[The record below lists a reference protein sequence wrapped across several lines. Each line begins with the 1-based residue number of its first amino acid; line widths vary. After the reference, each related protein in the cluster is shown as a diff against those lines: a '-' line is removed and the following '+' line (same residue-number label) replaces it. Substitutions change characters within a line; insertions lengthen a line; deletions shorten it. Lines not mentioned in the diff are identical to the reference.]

1 MFNVTIN
8 NGEDNTKKQI
18 TRFMDQDSGYCVAI
32 PSQPDPSFSMAD
44 FNDTELGNFFS
55 RPLKIGA
62 FTWSQS
68 VNFFQEFDP
77 WSLFF
82 NNPRNIN
89 RVSNFN
95 LLRCKLCV
103 KILINGNGFH
113 YGRLLASYNPR
124 DTAQTF
130 ILNRALVP
138 LDNIEASQRL
148 SFILDPTT
156 SMGGMMELPFVFEKN
171 ALSVP
176 NTDWN
181 VMGKVS
187 IRLLNPLKHAN
198 GAVDTVQVSVFAW
211 AEDVELAVPTS
222 VEPGSITPQSGEY
235 EPQADEYETPT
246 KEDAPVVSTALSTLS
261 NIAQDLASSSVLAPY
276 ARPLSIA
283 AGSAAQVAK
292 AVGFSRP
299 RELTSVKPL
308 MPLVFGNMGNA
319 NAEDNCLTMA
329 MDQKQS
335 LNVDS
340 RTMGLDGSDEMLIS
354 SICARESY
362 LTTFS
367 WPTASSTETLLWN
380 CRVTPQLYDVTG
392 SPQEF
397 HFTPMGYVANAFRF
411 WKGSIQYRFQIV
423 ASSFHKGRIKIV
435 WDPVAT
441 VSNEYN
447 TAYTQVVDIAHTRD
461 FAVNVG
467 WGANVPFLEQ
477 EPIYDNTSPYFS
489 TSALSP
495 SYSGN
500 FNGVISVF
508 VVNDLTVPDSTI
520 NNDIQINVF
529 VKSEDIEFR
538 FPTFRIPQ
546 NMCLSPFQP
555 QSGEYIPQAGSPD
568 VAGTPMESHPED
580 APVESIG
587 QTSLVTSQDT
597 FFGDPVV
604 SLRQLF
610 KRYMV
615 NFSYYLPVDAVDR
628 RVLQLFLPAF
638 PLTPG
643 YVPNSDTAMHMSSAT
658 QQYNYSEMTFMSWFA
673 PCFLAWRGSVR
684 HKYHIERS
692 GTGARNEYAKV
703 SLTYW
708 TDALSSGQSGPVI
721 YESVTGSPDAQAYHL
736 LVGQQFGASGMQGT
750 DLAMNPVINVEV
762 PYLKN
767 ERFSIARSGSRDG
780 EPAVII
786 DTLQAA
792 TVNTIVTDYVAAG
805 EDFTLA
811 CFVSTPVIYSY
822 IHPVP
827 P

>member
-8 NGEDNTKKQI
+8 NGEDNTKQQI

-32 PSQPDPSFSMAD
+32 PSRPDPSFSMAHFD
-44 FNDTELGNFFS
+44 DAQLANFFS

-62 FTWSQS
+62 YTWSQS
-68 VNFFQEFDP
+68 INFFQELDP

-148 SFILDPTT
+148 SIVLDPTT
-156 SMGGMMELPFVFEKN
+156 SMGGTMELPFIFERN

-181 VMGKVS
+181 TMGKLS

-211 AEDVELAVPTS
+211 AEDVELAVPTC
-222 VEPGSITPQSGEY
+222 VEPGSITPQAGEY
-235 EPQADEYETPT
+235 TPQADEYDTPT
-246 KEDAPVVSTALSTLS
+246 SDDPPVVSSALSNLS
-261 NIAQDLASSSVLAPY
+261 NIAQDLATSSVLAPY

-283 AGSAAQVAK
+283 AGAAAQVAK

-299 RELTSVKPL
+299 RELASTKPL
-308 MPLVFGNMGNA
+308 VPSLFGNLANA
-319 NAEDNCLTMA
+319 NAEDYCYTLA

-340 RTMGLDGSDEMLIS
+340 RTMGLDGSDEMLLS
-354 SICARESY
+354 SICSRESY

-367 WPTASSTETLLWN
+367 WPTASVTETLLWN

-411 WKGSIQYRFQIV
+411 WKGSIQYRFQVV

-441 VSNEYN
+441 TSNEYN
-447 TAYTQVVDIAHTRD
+447 TAYTQIVDIAHTRD
-461 FAVNVG
+461 FTVNVG

-477 EPIYDNTSPYFS
+477 DPIYDNTTPYFS
-489 TSALSP
+489 TTALGP
-495 SYSGN
+495 SFSDN

-520 NNDIQINVF
+520 NNDIQINVY

-538 FPTFRIPQ
+538 YPTFRLPQ
-546 NMCLSPFQP
+546 NHCMSPYQP
-555 QSGEYIPQAGSPD
+555 QAGSYTPQAGSPD
-568 VAGTPMESHPED
+568 IAGTQMENHPEQ
-580 APVESIG
+580 AVVENMG
-587 QTSLVTSQDT
+587 QTDLVTSQDT
-597 FFGDPVV
+597 FFGDPII

-615 NFSYYLPVDAVDR
+615 SFNYVVPEASNR
-628 RVLQLFLPAF
+628 RTVQLFLPTF

-643 YVPNSDTAMHMSSAT
+643 YVPNSDTALHLSTPT
-658 QQYNYSEMTFMSWFA
+658 QQYNYSEQTFLSWFA
-673 PCFLAWRGSVR
+673 PMFLAWRGSIR

-692 GTGARNEYAKV
+692 GDASRNEFAK
-703 SLTYW
+703 
-708 TDALSSGQSGPVI
+708 ASS
-721 YESVTGSPDAQAYHL
+721 YFL
-736 LVGQQFGASGMQGT
+736 CLF
-750 DLAMNPVINVEV
+750 
-762 PYLKN
+762 
-767 ERFSIARSGSRDG
+767 
-780 EPAVII
+780 
-786 DTLQAA
+786 
-792 TVNTIVTDYVAAG
+792 
-805 EDFTLA
+805 
-811 CFVSTPVIYSY
+811 
-822 IHPVP
+822 
-827 P
+827 